1 MVIIDFGQL
10 WCSKEGGKLIE
21 ILGTLATA
29 DGKWEMVARPDSDD
43 LTDLTADELVSGYD
57 LIEEGPLPGNASG
70 PSR

>member
-1 MVIIDFGQL
+1 VVIIDFGQL

-21 ILGTLATA
+21 ILGTSATA
-29 DGKWEMVARPDSDD
+29 DGKWTVAPPDSDD